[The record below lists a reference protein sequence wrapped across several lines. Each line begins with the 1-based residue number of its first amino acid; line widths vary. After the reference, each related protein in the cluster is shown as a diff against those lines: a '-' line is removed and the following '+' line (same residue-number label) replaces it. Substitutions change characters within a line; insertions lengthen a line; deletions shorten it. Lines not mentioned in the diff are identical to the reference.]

1 MGDKVRYNP
10 NIYVGLSDNE
20 VRKRKEEKLINYD
33 TEIKTASISSII
45 YKNVFTLFNLLNLVI
60 ASFIFFVHSYK
71 NLLFMGIVFCN
82 TIISII
88 QEVSAKRTIDKLNVV
103 AQKKVLVVRSGKEH
117 LISTNELVLDDIV
130 KYKLGNQIIADSII
144 KEGIVEVDESFITGE
159 ANHILKNKGDMLYS
173 GSFIVSGNCICKVE
187 HVGIDNYTSKISK
200 EAKYIKQANSV
211 IISTLNTIIKFISFI
226 IIPLGIILF
235 IRQYSASDLSHAIIN
250 TSAALISM
258 IPEGLVLLTSTVF
271 LVSAMRLSKKKVLV
285 HDLYCTESLA
295 RVDTICLDKT
305 GTLTLGEVELIKTIS
320 FDSRYDLNEILSG
333 LSKTLINDNKTMDAI
348 YSVYHD
354 EVDFIPIRKVP
365 FSSSRKYSGASFK
378 DKGSFILGAKEML
391 CPNENNT
398 VFSKYRNYRILV
410 IMHSEEYFESYDLPC
425 RLELI
430 GVLVFQDKLRNN
442 AKETL
447 NYFKSEGIDVKIITG
462 DSLNST
468 NTILNRLDIDM
479 KAVDLTNIKDT
490 DNLKDIVNRYNVFCR
505 VLPEEKKELI
515 IALKSI
521 GRNVA
526 FVGDG
531 VNDVLALKEA
541 DSSIALAAGCE
552 AARNVSQLVLLDS
565 DFKSVPSIVKEG
577 RRTINNVERSG
588 CLFLTKTTYSTLLA
602 IIFLFISISYPF
614 QPIQLSLTSAITIGI
629 PSFILALEPNNK
641 KVEGNFFINVIKRSI
656 PSAITIVVDVLIVIL
671 LSHLFKFSADETSTM
686 AVMLV
691 AFTGFLLLFKL
702 CYPFNKL
709 RLVLYVCLIVSFVV
723 CVLGLHSLFDLVLL
737 KPFMFLFMG
746 SLCFLDIAIFS
757 ELSYLC
763 EKKIFKY
770 KDKIINVVKK

>member
-1 MGDKVRYNP
+1 MRYNP
-10 NIYVGLSDNE
+10 NIYVGLSEDE

-33 TEIKTASISSII
+33 TDIKTSSILSII
-45 YKNVFTLFNLLNLVI
+45 YKNVFTLFNLLNFVI
-60 ASFIFFVHSYK
+60 ATFIFFVHSYK

-88 QEVSAKRTIDKLNVV
+88 QEISAKRTIDKLNIVN
-103 AQKKVLVVRSGKEH
+103 QKKVLVVRAGKES
-117 LISTNELVLDDIV
+117 LIPTDQLVLDDIV
-130 KYKLGNQIIADSII
+130 KYKVGNQIIADSTI
-144 KEGIVEVDESFITGE
+144 KDGVVEVDESFITGE

-187 HVGIDNYTSKISK
+187 HVGIDNYTSKISN

-211 IISTLNTIIKFISFI
+211 IVSTLNTIIKFISFI

-235 IRQYSASDLSHAIIN
+235 IRQYSTSNLTQAIIN

-285 HDLYCTESLA
+285 HDLYCIESLA
-295 RVDTICLDKT
+295 RVDTVCLDKT
-305 GTLTLGEVELIKTIS
+305 GTLTLGEVELIDTIS
-320 FDSRYDLNEILSG
+320 FDNEYDLDSILSS
-333 LSKTLINDNKTMDAI
+333 LSNSLIHDNKTMDAI
-348 YSVYHD
+348 YEVYHKKTTF
-354 EVDFIPIRKVP
+354 VPIKKVP
-365 FSSSRKYSGASFK
+365 FSSARKYSGVSFK

-391 CPNENNT
+391 CPNEDNE
-398 VFSKYRNYRILV
+398 VFKKYRNYRVLV
-410 IMHSEEYFESYDLPC
+410 IMHSKSYFENYELPDG
-425 RLELI
+425 LKLI
-430 GVLVFQDKLRNN
+430 GILIFQDKLRKN

-447 NYFKSEGIDVKIITG
+447 NYFKTEGIDVKIITG

-468 NTILNRLDIDM
+468 NSILDRLDINM
-479 KAVDLTNIKDT
+479 KAIDLSKVKDT
-490 DNLKDIVNRYNVFCR
+490 DNIKDIVNKYNVFCR
-505 VLPEEKKELI
+505 VLPDEKKELVL
-515 IALKSI
+515 ALKAN

-541 DSSIALAAGCE
+541 DSSIAIASGAE
-552 AARNVSQLVLLDS
+552 AARNVAQLVLLDS
-565 DFKSVPSIVKEG
+565 NFKSIPSIVKEG

-602 IIFLFISISYPF
+602 IIFLFISMSYPF

-641 KVEGNFFINVIKRSI
+641 KIEGNFFINVIKKSI
-656 PSAITIVVDVLIVIL
+656 PSAITIVIDVLIVIL
-671 LSHLFKFSADETSTM
+671 LSFLFKFSADETSTM

-691 AFTGFLLLFKL
+691 AFTGFILLFKL
-702 CYPFNKL
+702 CYPFNRL
-709 RLVLYVCLIVSFVV
+709 RLVLYVGLIISFVV
-723 CVLGLHSLFDLVLL
+723 CVLGLHSLFDLVRL
-737 KPFMFLFMG
+737 KPVMFLFMG
-746 SLCFLDIAIFS
+746 SLCFLDIALFS
-757 ELSYLC
+757 ELSYIC

-770 KDKIINVVKK
+770 KDKIINSVKK